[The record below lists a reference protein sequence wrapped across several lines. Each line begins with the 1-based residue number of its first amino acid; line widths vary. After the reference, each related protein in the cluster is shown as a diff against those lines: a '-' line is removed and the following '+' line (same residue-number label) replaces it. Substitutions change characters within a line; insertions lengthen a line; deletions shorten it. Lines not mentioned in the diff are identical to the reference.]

1 MGENRFNQN
10 IMDAMAI
17 ISFIIGLAN
26 YNENIGQTD
35 LQEVV
40 NGAIDDIHKHLQIQD
55 NKIDMILEMLGR
67 YDNEL

>member
-1 MGENRFNQN
+1 
-10 IMDAMAI
+10 MDAMAI
-17 ISFIIGLAN
+17 VSFIIGLAN

-40 NGAIDDIHKHLQIQD
+40 NGAIDDIHRHLQIQD

>member
-40 NGAIDDIHKHLQIQD
+40 NGAIDDIHRHLQMQD
-55 NKIDMILEMLGR
+55 NKIDNILELLKEGK
-67 YDNEL
+67 

>member
-17 ISFIIGLAN
+17 VSFVIGLAN

-40 NGAIDDIHKHLQIQD
+40 NGAIDDIHRHLQIQD
-55 NKIDMILEMLGR
+55 NKIDMIIEMLGR

>member
-40 NGAIDDIHKHLQIQD
+40 NGAIDDIHRHLQIQD
-55 NKIDMILEMLGR
+55 NKMDMILEMLGR
-67 YDNEL
+67 YNNEL

>member
-17 ISFIIGLAN
+17 VSFVIGLAN

-40 NGAIDDIHKHLQIQD
+40 NGAIDDIHRHLQIQD

>member
-40 NGAIDDIHKHLQIQD
+40 NGAIDDIHRHLQIQD

>member
-17 ISFIIGLAN
+17 VSFVIGIAN

-40 NGAIDDIHKHLQIQD
+40 NGAIDDIHKHLQMQD
-55 NKIDMILEMLGR
+55 NKIDMILKLLGR

>member
-17 ISFIIGLAN
+17 VSFVIGLAN

-35 LQEVV
+35 LQEIV
-40 NGAIDDIHKHLQIQD
+40 NGAIDDIHRHLQIQD
-55 NKIDMILEMLGR
+55 NKIDMILEVLGR

>member
-17 ISFIIGLAN
+17 VSFVIGLAN

-35 LQEVV
+35 LQEIV
-40 NGAIDDIHKHLQIQD
+40 NGAIDDIHRHLQIQD

>member
-35 LQEVV
+35 LQEIV
-40 NGAIDDIHKHLQIQD
+40 NVAIDDIHRHLQIQD

>member
-17 ISFIIGLAN
+17 VSFVIGLAN

>member
-17 ISFIIGLAN
+17 VSFVIGLAN

-40 NGAIDDIHKHLQIQD
+40 NGAIDDIHRHLQIQD

-67 YDNEL
+67 YNNEL

>member
-17 ISFIIGLAN
+17 VSFIIGLAN

-35 LQEVV
+35 LQEIV
-40 NGAIDDIHKHLQIQD
+40 NGAIDDIHRHLQIQD

>member
-17 ISFIIGLAN
+17 VSFVIGLAN

-40 NGAIDDIHKHLQIQD
+40 NGAIEDIHRHLQMQD

>member
-17 ISFIIGLAN
+17 VSFVIGLAN

-40 NGAIDDIHKHLQIQD
+40 NGAIDDIHRHLQMQD
-55 NKIDMILEMLGR
+55 NKIDMIIKMLGR

>member
-17 ISFIIGLAN
+17 VSFIIGLAN

-40 NGAIDDIHKHLQIQD
+40 NRAIEDIHKHLQMQD

>member
-17 ISFIIGLAN
+17 VSFIIGLAN

-35 LQEVV
+35 LQEIV
-40 NGAIDDIHKHLQIQD
+40 NGAIEDIHKHLQMQD